1 MSADEKR
8 TKSTDAGQN
17 AVPARDALLRLSLFF
32 HRYLG
37 SVYGG
42 DDIDLVSISL
52 LNEIAQHNLEPF
64 IKGGKR
70 EFPKTA
76 EEMKLMRGCNAF
88 SLSQSTGVP
97 RETVRRKVKQLVD
110 LGWIEPHNRKG
121 LFITSKWID
130 RLTGDEVAGLLVEF
144 KAAAEQL
151 E

>member
-1 MSADEKR
+1 MHYSACPCFSIVTWAR
-8 TKSTDAGQN
+8 STAGE
-17 AVPARDALLRLSLFF
+17 
-32 HRYLG
+32 
-37 SVYGG
+37 
-42 DDIDLVSISL
+42 DIDLVSISL